1 MFTWKVE
8 DLALK
13 KDKDKQGRFFETFI
27 AESQVS
33 RDDKIA
39 FIDSQ
44 TGGQMSELLDLY
56 AKFQR
61 EKDTIKKDVYGG
73 YKENS
78 LKAWYSRNA
87 GSLKWS
93 EYDFGFYG
101 IFDNRRIYNLMS
113 RGSYSVHE
121 DIVDQ
126 AFHKLLYDL
135 YRKELEYFNTHDEY
149 AVLSHKL
156 IESHIFP
163 LIGLEFWHGSD
174 GIGGKKV
181 NGKMVK
187 YTLEELRYL
196 NNACDKLEEKI
207 NAATAKIK
215 ASFEQKFQ
223 N

>member
-13 KDKDKQGRFFETFI
+13 KDKEKQGKFFETFE
-27 AESQVS
+27 AERQVG
-33 RDDKIA
+33 RQEKIS

-61 EKDTIKKDVYGG
+61 EEHTIKKGVDGY

-78 LKAWYSRNA
+78 LKAWYSRNVR
-87 GSLKWS
+87 SVSWS

-101 IFDNRRIYNLMS
+101 IFHNRKIYNLM
-113 RGSYSVHE
+113 RKGTWDYYE
-121 DIVDQ
+121 DIVDE
-126 AFHKLLYDL
+126 AFHRLLSDL

-149 AVLSHKL
+149 AVLSRKL
-156 IESHIFP
+156 IESRIFP

-215 ASFEQKFQ
+215 ASFEQKFPD
-223 N
+223 

>member
-8 DLALK
+8 ELALK
-13 KDKDKQGRFFETFI
+13 KDHDSQGRSFRVFNVEY
-27 AESQVS
+27 QLN
-33 RDDKIA
+33 RDDKIS

-56 AKFQR
+56 SKFQR

-87 GSLKWS
+87 GSLRWS

-101 IFDNRRIYNLMS
+101 IFDNRKIYNLMS
-113 RGSYSVHE
+113 SGPYSVHE

-135 YRKELEYFNTHDEY
+135 YHKELEYFNTHDEY
-149 AVLSHKL
+149 AVLSRKL
-156 IESHIFP
+156 IDSHIFP
-163 LIGLEFWHGSD
+163 LLGIEFWHGSS
-174 GIGGKKV
+174 GVGKMI

-187 YTLEELRYL
+187 YTTEELRYL
-196 NNACDKLEEKI
+196 NNACDKLEEKL
-207 NAATAKIK
+207 NNTAAKIR
-215 ASFEQKFQ
+215 AEFEKNFPD
-223 N
+223 